1 MSGAVPISDLGNSH
15 DPSESRLP
23 SEHQLM
29 LPGAEHS
36 NIIRLAQPTSLDSK
50 TAVNDVVPKY
60 E

>member
-1 MSGAVPISDLGNSH
+1 MSGAVSRSYLGNSH
-15 DPSESRLP
+15 DPASSKLP

-36 NIIRLAQPTSLDSK
+36 NVIVQPTSLDSK
-50 TAVNDVVPKY
+50 AAANDVVPKY

>member
-1 MSGAVPISDLGNSH
+1 MSGAVSISEEGNSH

-36 NIIRLAQPTSLDSK
+36 NVIVQPTSLDSK
-50 TAVNDVVPKY
+50 AAANDVVPKY